1 MTTHLFNISMVEAA
15 NYLNLPIQEFTDYV
29 TRGLVCYKLE
39 QADRLFTRNE
49 LYRFKKEVLDM
60 EKKL

>member
-1 MTTHLFNISMVEAA
+1 MTTRLFNISMVEAA
-15 NYLNLPIQEFTDYV
+15 NYLELPIQEFTDYV

-49 LYRFKKEVLDM
+49 LYRFKTEVLD
-60 EKKL
+60 KPRKL

>member
-1 MTTHLFNISMVEAA
+1 MNTSLHTISMVEAA
-15 NYLNLPIQEFTDYV
+15 VYLNLPMQEFTDYV
-29 TRGLVCYKLE
+29 SRGLVCYKLE
-39 QADRLFTRNE
+39 EADRLFTRNE